1 MTYKEIRREV
11 LVGKSNGKKNNL
23 EYLVLYGI
31 MILKRIL
38 NKQDRRVE
46 WFDLAKDRDKWRAIV
61 NVVMNLQVP

>member
-1 MTYKEIRREV
+1 M
-11 LVGKSNGKKNNL
+11 VGKSNGKKNNL